1 MLVRHHRLRI
11 IFATM
16 NELKKP
22 KFYSNHR
29 YRQGQN
35 IAQPSE
41 SNDNIKELLLNNKL
55 NILDIG
61 FGTGTSTKNLYSND
75 KNNYFC
81 IESYMQGINN
91 LKKYVKLNKIKNI
104 CIFYGDATNIISEIL
119 PDESI
124 DEILIFFPDP
134 WPKTKHHKRRLINS
148 YTLNLFFSKL
158 KKDGVLHF
166 ATDHIIYAYSVR
178 YMLEKFTGQKIL
190 FNANR
195 RRRPITNYERR
206 GLKRKNF
213 VFDLIVKKNN

>member
-1 MLVRHHRLRI
+1 
-11 IFATM
+11 
-16 NELKKP
+16 
-22 KFYSNHR
+22 
-29 YRQGQN
+29 
-35 IAQPSE
+35 
-41 SNDNIKELLLNNKL
+41 
-55 NILDIG
+55 
-61 FGTGTSTKNLYSND
+61 
-75 KNNYFC
+75 
-81 IESYMQGINN
+81 MQGINN

-195 RRRPITNYERR
+195 RRRPITNYEKR
-206 GLKRKNF
+206 GLRRKNF
-213 VFDLIVKKNN
+213 VFDLIVKKSN

>member
-1 MLVRHHRLRI
+1 M
-11 IFATM
+11 M

-35 IAQPSE
+35 KEQPLD
-41 SNDNIKELLLNNKL
+41 SNNNIKELLLNDKL

-61 FGTGTSTKNLYSND
+61 FGTGTSTKNLYSSD
-75 KNNYFC
+75 QNNYFC

-91 LKKYVKLNKIKNI
+91 LKKYTKLNKIKNI
-104 CIFYGDATNIISEIL
+104 CIFHGDATDIISEIL

-134 WPKTKHHKRRLINS
+134 WPKTKHHKRRLINP

-158 KKDGVLHF
+158 KKDGILHF
-166 ATDHIIYAYSVR
+166 ATDHIIYAYNAKN
-178 YMLEKFTGQKIL
+178 MFEEFTGQKIL
-190 FNANR
+190 FNSNR
-195 RRRPITNYERR
+195 RRRPITNYEKR
-206 GLKRKNF
+206 GLRRKNF
-213 VFDLIVKKNN
+213 VFDLIIKKSN

>member
-1 MLVRHHRLRI
+1 M
-11 IFATM
+11 M

-134 WPKTKHHKRRLINS
+134 WPKTKHHKRRLINL
-148 YTLNLFFSKL
+148 YTLNLFFRKL
-158 KKDGVLHF
+158 KKNGVLHF
-166 ATDHIIYAYSVR
+166 ATDHIIYAYR
-178 YMLEKFTGQKIL
+178 AKNMLEKFTGQKI
-190 FNANR
+190 FFHSNR
-195 RRRPITNYERR
+195 RRRPITNYEKR
-206 GLKRKNF
+206 GLRRKNF
-213 VFDLIVKKNN
+213 VFDLIVKKIN

>member
-91 LKKYVKLNKIKNI
+91 LKKYVKLNKTKNI

-166 ATDHIIYAYSVR
+166 ATDHIIYAYSTK
-178 YMLEKFTGQKIL
+178 YMIEKFTDQKIS
-190 FNANR
+190 FNVNR
-195 RRRPITNYERR
+195 RKRPITNYEKR
-206 GLKRKNF
+206 GLRRKNF
-213 VFDLIVKKNN
+213 VFDLVVKKIN